1 MEVSP
6 RAIQVNHCRK
16 ISFDSTLKQLEITN
30 NGYLRTYS
38 VDEIV
43 SINIKEGKS
52 FWLFTL
58 VLSLILTEYVDTNKS
73 DPSLIIKTKSN
84 VEKIQLTNI
93 KVESLNLLKTILAE
107 VKHFL

>member
-6 RAIQVNHCRK
+6 EAIKVNHCRK
-16 ISFDSTLKQLEITN
+16 IRFDSKLKQLEVTN
-30 NGYLRTYS
+30 KGYLRTYS
-38 VDEIV
+38 IDDIV

-52 FWLFTL
+52 FWLFTI
-58 VLSLILTEYVDTNKS
+58 VLSLILTEYADTNKS
-73 DPSLIIKTKSN
+73 DPNLIIKTKSN

-93 KVESLNLLKTILAE
+93 EVESLNLLKTLIAE